1 MSPNRSSEGSV
12 SSCLQRVFFTFTFV
26 GLIAFVGLASTA
38 DPSTW
43 KLIWSDCEVSDRFPD
58 EVLQWCGLI
67 TKYAQQ
73 MDLQPDL
80 VAALIWQE
88 SGGNPKAYSRS
99 GAVGLMQVMPR
110 DGIAAEFL
118 CKGSPCFSD
127 RPSRREL
134 EDPEFNIQYGTHLL
148 RESVTEQAGDLR
160 EALRIYG
167 PLNVGYTYADTVLAI
182 FNQFGVH

>member
-1 MSPNRSSEGSV
+1 MSPKNSAEGSV

-43 KLIWSDCEVSDRFPD
+43 KFIWPGCGVSDRYPD
-58 EVLQWCGLI
+58 TVLQWCGLI
-67 TKYAQQ
+67 TKYAHRAN
-73 MDLQPDL
+73 LNPDL
-80 VAALIWQE
+80 VAALIWHE

-110 DGIAAEFL
+110 DGIAADYI

-127 RPSRREL
+127 RPAIHEL
-134 EDPEFNIQYGTHLL
+134 ENPEFNIKYGTQLL
-148 RESVTEQAGDLR
+148 QELVVEQAGDLR

-167 PLNVGYTYADTVLAI
+167 PLNVGYTYADTILAI
-182 FNQFGVH
+182 FSQYGAP

>member
-1 MSPNRSSEGSV
+1 MSPKHSPEGSV

-43 KLIWSDCEVSDRFPD
+43 KFIWPGCVVSDRYPD

-67 TKYAQQ
+67 TKYAHKAN
-73 MDLQPDL
+73 LHPDL

-99 GAVGLMQVMPR
+99 GAVGLMQVMPH
-110 DGIAAEFL
+110 DGIAADYI
-118 CKGSPCFSD
+118 CKGIPCFSD
-127 RPSRREL
+127 RPAIDEL
-134 EDPEFNIQYGTHLL
+134 EDPEFNIKYGTQLL
-148 RESVTEQAGDLR
+148 QELVGEQAGDLR

-182 FNQFGVH
+182 FSRYGAP

>member
-1 MSPNRSSEGSV
+1 MSPNHNAEGSL
-12 SSCLQRVFFTFTFV
+12 SSCLQRVFFTFAFV
-26 GLIAFVGLASTA
+26 GLIAFVSVASTA

-43 KLIWSDCEVSDRFPD
+43 KFPWSDCGVSDRFPD

-67 TKYAQQ
+67 TKYAHQT
-73 MDLQPDL
+73 DLHPDL

-110 DGIAAEFL
+110 DGIAADYV
-118 CKGSPCFSD
+118 CKGNSCFSD
-127 RPSRREL
+127 RPEIREL

-148 RESVTEQAGDLR
+148 QELVVNQAGDLR

-167 PLNVGYTYADTVLAI
+167 PLNVGYTYADTVLSI
-182 FNQFGVH
+182 FKQYGVP

>member
-1 MSPNRSSEGSV
+1 MSSKRSTEGSV

-38 DPSTW
+38 DLSTW
-43 KLIWSDCEVSDRFPD
+43 KFLWPGCGVSDHYPD
-58 EVLQWCGLI
+58 DVLQWCGLI
-67 TKYAQQ
+67 TKYARRA
-73 MDLQPDL
+73 DLHPDL

-110 DGIAAEFL
+110 DGIAADYV
-118 CKGSPCFSD
+118 CKGSPCFDD
-127 RPSRREL
+127 RPSIRDL
-134 EDPEFNIQYGTHLL
+134 EDPEFNIQYGTQLL
-148 RESVTEQAGDLR
+148 QGLVVEQAGDLR
-160 EALRIYG
+160 EALKIYG

-182 FNQFGVH
+182 FSQYGAP